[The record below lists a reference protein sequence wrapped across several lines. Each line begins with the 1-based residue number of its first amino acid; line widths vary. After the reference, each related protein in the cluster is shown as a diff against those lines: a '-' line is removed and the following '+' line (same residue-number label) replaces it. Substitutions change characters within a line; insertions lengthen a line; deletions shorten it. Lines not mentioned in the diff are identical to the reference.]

1 VNGIK
6 GQLTVE
12 NFLTAVVNQATGEV
26 TIQNTEAVGGPGS
39 GVTITG
45 YQVASG
51 GGTLKT
57 ASFSAPFGG
66 GVAIG
71 DYNGN
76 NVVDAADYS
85 YWRDHL
91 NQAGSTLGA
100 ARDPANGSGVVSSS
114 DFNSWKAHFGATG
127 SSSSWETVNATANSI
142 AQLNPTSSALIGLGP
157 TATKSLGNVY
167 DPVSL
172 ETTFGTTPVAD
183 LTFSYIRSDGRT
195 VNAPVTYS
203 GIGLAN
209 TLVLQV
215 DPSDGKAKIINDS
228 IFNNIKLAGY
238 QVTSA
243 SGSLLTSWVGLSTV
257 LGSAWEKIG
266 TPTTGVL
273 AELNPN
279 SSTNVNAG
287 QTVATMTGL
296 FKTAGGTQDLAFQ
309 FFVPGTGAGTGIIN
323 GVVRYASFG
332 SGAGALGTSAVPEP
346 SSLVLLALGGFIASV
361 LRRRK

>member
-1 VNGIK
+1 
-6 GQLTVE
+6 
-12 NFLTAVVNQATGEV
+12 
-26 TIQNTEAVGGPGS
+26 
-39 GVTITG
+39 VTITG
-45 YQVASG
+45 YQIGSPAG
-51 GGTLKT
+51 ALKSS
-57 ASFSAPFGG
+57 SFSAPFGG
-66 GVAIG
+66 GVAVG

-76 NVVDAADYS
+76 NVVDTADYTF
-85 YWRDHL
+85 WRDHL

-100 ARDPANGSGVVSSS
+100 ARDPANGSGVVSQA
-114 DFNSWKAHFGATG
+114 DYTSWKTHFGATG
-127 SSSSWETVNATANSI
+127 SGSTWETVNTTANSI
-142 AQLNPTSSALIGLGP
+142 AQLNPTSNSLVGLSAS
-157 TATKSLGNVY
+157 KSLGNVY